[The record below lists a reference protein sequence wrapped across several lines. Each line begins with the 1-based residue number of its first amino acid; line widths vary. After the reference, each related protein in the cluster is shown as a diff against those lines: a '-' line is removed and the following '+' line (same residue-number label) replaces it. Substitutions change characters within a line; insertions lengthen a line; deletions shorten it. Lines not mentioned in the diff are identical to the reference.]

1 MSARWS
7 DPQPPTP
14 SRAVGISIGVVV
26 ILILALIAVLSVTT
40 DRAGANNYPTTT
52 GATTTQPEVTTIPT
66 TVPEVTTTVQ
76 QTTTTAGLTCGL
88 CAGQFSPTTTVPVT
102 TTVAS
107 PTTTEAP
114 ATTVGEGTEAQE
126 PEIIPPAVVGA
137 VVGVGIGVTPVD
149 ELPVTGASSG
159 LIAVGLAVVIAGCVL
174 VVGSLWRRSA

>member
-14 SRAVGISIGVVV
+14 SRAIGISIGVVA
-26 ILILALIAVLSVTT
+26 ILVLTIIAILAVTT

-52 GATTTQPEVTTIPT
+52 GATTTEPEVTTIPT
-66 TVPEVTTTVQ
+66 AVPEVTTTVQ
-76 QTTTTAGLTCGL
+76 QATTTAGLTCGL

-114 ATTVGEGTEAQE
+114 TTTVGEGTAAQE
-126 PEIIPPAVVGA
+126 PEVIPPVVE
-137 VVGVGIGVTPVD
+137 TPAAPVPVAD

-159 LIAVGLAVVIAGCVL
+159 LIAVGLAVLVL
-174 VVGSLWRRSA
+174 GVFFVLGALWRRSA

>member
-1 MSARWS
+1 LNTWS

-14 SRAVGISIGVVV
+14 SRAIGISIGVVV
-26 ILILALIAVLSVTT
+26 ILILAVIAVLSVTT

-52 GATTTQPEVTTIPT
+52 GATTTEPEVTTIPT
-66 TVPEVTTTVQ
+66 TVPEITTTVQ

-102 TTVAS
+102 TTVAA

-114 ATTVGEGTEAQE
+114 TTTVGEGTAAQE
-126 PEIIPPAVVGA
+126 PEVIPPVV
-137 VVGVGIGVTPVD
+137 VETPAAPFPVVD

-159 LIAVGLAVVIAGCVL
+159 AIAVGLGLLVL
-174 VVGSLWRRSA
+174 GVFFVLGALWRREA

>member
-52 GATTTQPEVTTIPT
+52 GATTTEPEVTTIPT
-66 TVPEVTTTVQ
+66 TVPEITTTVQ

-102 TTVAS
+102 TTVAA

-114 ATTVGEGTEAQE
+114 TTTVGEGTAAQE
-126 PEIIPPAVVGA
+126 PEVIPPVVETPA
-137 VVGVGIGVTPVD
+137 APVPVVE

-174 VVGSLWRRSA
+174 VVGSLWRRAS

>member
-14 SRAVGISIGVVV
+14 SRAIGISIGVVV

-66 TVPEVTTTVQ
+66 TVPEVTTTVP

-102 TTVAS
+102 SVQGSTHC
-107 PTTTEAP
+107 AP
-114 ATTVGEGTEAQE
+114 LSQKQVKFDGQLV
-126 PEIIPPAVVGA
+126 PAALMRYLRFV
-137 VVGVGIGVTPVD
+137 P
-149 ELPVTGASSG
+149 
-159 LIAVGLAVVIAGCVL
+159 
-174 VVGSLWRRSA
+174 